1 MRDDIIESLNPLL
14 ADLIKKASAGRFQ
27 GKEETHRLRIAYINS
42 LSNLLRAYNQL
53 LRDTEIEELKEEIEK
68 LKEKYEDSIIWI
80 DGIRFPPS
88 VKLRNYSLRLN
99 PRVKRNFDKL
109 RGERTV
115 NNFLKRLM
123 ECYEE
128 NNIKR

>member
-1 MRDDIIESLNPLL
+1 MLGVFR
-14 ADLIKKASAGRFQ
+14 

>member
-1 MRDDIIESLNPLL
+1 MRDNIIESLNPLL
-14 ADLIKKASAGRFQ
+14 ADLIKKASAGHFQ

-80 DGIRFPPS
+80 DGIRFPS
-88 VKLRNYSLRLN
+88 I
-99 PRVKRNFDKL
+99 
-109 RGERTV
+109 
-115 NNFLKRLM
+115 
-123 ECYEE
+123 C
-128 NNIKR
+128 